1 MCRRGPSHHCAWRQH
16 LTLLSAWTRYNC
28 RSRCGQWHLPGPG
41 LRAEEARKAEIEKL
55 HGILTANG
63 GEVTNVNEWGL
74 REFAYPI
81 NDMLKG
87 YYVVIK
93 VAGEAEGLKEF
104 DRLARLDNAVI
115 RFLITVD
122 KE

>member
-1 MCRRGPSHHCAWRQH
+1 MKKYEIMYILKAD
-16 LTLLSAWTRYNC
+16 LD
-28 RSRCGQWHLPGPG
+28 
-41 LRAEEARKAEIEKL
+41 EEARKAEIEKL

-93 VAGEAEGLKEF
+93 VTTDNEALSEF
-104 DRLARLDNAVI
+104 RRLGTINPNVVRH
-115 RFLITVD
+115 LITVD
-122 KE
+122 KDK